1 MIDSTTI
8 DAHAPG
14 TPLPPPDAPGVAIVR
29 VVRDVESGQPIEIEA
44 CSVRTVPDT
53 AAEVGRLHPPPRGLC
68 WATAEVKPGE
78 AVGRK
83 CPTRPDWK
91 HYWLRL
97 VPIPAR
103 VAG

>member
-1 MIDSTTI
+1 MIDSAI

-14 TPLPPPDAPGVAIVR
+14 SNLPPPDAPGVSIVR
-29 VVRDVESGQPIEIEA
+29 VARDVESGQAIEIEA

-78 AVGRK
+78 PVGRE
-83 CPTRPDWK
+83 CPTRENWR
-91 HYWLRL
+91 HYRFVWAR
-97 VPIPAR
+97 IPAR
-103 VAG
+103 EVAR